1 MDQRSWACHRRTWI
15 WPAVSVIAISA
26 LAWLWWAG
34 EHTKSISFSDQD
46 WVLITQFDNRT
57 GEDVLD
63 GTLEYAL
70 ERELNNSRFVK
81 VIARNRVDDV
91 LQLMQL
97 PADTSVDTV
106 QEFTFLVDFA
116 GLEK

>member
-1 MDQRSWACHRRTWI
+1 M
-15 WPAVSVIAISA
+15 
-26 LAWLWWAG
+26 
-34 EHTKSISFSDQD
+34 
-46 WVLITQFDNRT
+46 LITQFDIRT